1 MSNLDLNAAKRIIY
15 MLSNFYPER
24 MGQCLIV
31 SAPMV
36 FSAVWAVIRPWLSRR
51 TQTKVQFC
59 KAEELG
65 RWIAPAALPSFWG
78 GLDQTIYSSRSLSP
92 SAPPPVLLCAVALS
106 LALQHVTLS
115 LVALALAHMCALGF
129 GRALAMHYVRSG
141 SPPLLSFPLQLV
153 SGLSD
158 GVWPICAALLPSV
171 AALSSLSLSLV
182 CVWWV
187 GVLGCVRSWEG
198 KQGFGR
204 RGSTKGIVNGQAR
217 VAAHTEGIVTIVKG
231 FKV

>member
-78 GLDQTIYSSRSLSP
+78 GLDQTVYSARY
-92 SAPPPVLLCAVALS
+92 VALS
-106 LALQHVTLS
+106 LACEASLAAPPLHYLHLGLLS
-115 LVALALAHMCALGF
+115 LGHASSWKGTGVEGI
-129 GRALAMHYVRSG
+129 RARFLLERRMWSTHGEMREWRQQIRRMQRQTWWTRSRR
-141 SPPLLSFPLQLV
+141 L
-153 SGLSD
+153 
-158 GVWPICAALLPSV
+158 
-171 AALSSLSLSLV
+171 
-182 CVWWV
+182 
-187 GVLGCVRSWEG
+187 
-198 KQGFGR
+198 GR
-204 RGSTKGIVNGQAR
+204 RR
-217 VAAHTEGIVTIVKG
+217 R
-231 FKV
+231 

>member
-1 MSNLDLNAAKRIIY
+1 MSNLDLNAAKRIMY

-31 SAPMV
+31 SAPII
-36 FSAVWAVIRPWLSRR
+36 FSAAWAVIRPWLWRR

-129 GRALAMHYVRSG
+129 GRALPCTMCG
-141 SPPLLSFPLQLV
+141 Q
-153 SGLSD
+153 
-158 GVWPICAALLPSV
+158 ALPR
-171 AALSSLSLSLV
+171 SSLSRFNWCQACRMGCGPFVPPCFLLLPLFPHSPFLLCAYGGWV
-182 CVWWV
+182 CF
-187 GVLGCVRSWEG
+187 GACVRGRGNRDLDEG
-198 KQGFGR
+198 
-204 RGSTKGIVNGQAR
+204 
-217 VAAHTEGIVTIVKG
+217 AAQKA
-231 FKV
+231 

>member
-78 GLDQTIYSSRSLSP
+78 GLDQTVYSARY
-92 SAPPPVLLCAVALS
+92 VALS
-106 LALQHVTLS
+106 LACMSGLPFKLGVLPPTPWLMLQSPHSHQRSQASCCCQLSRCQLSSLSRFNCCHVGCVACMPPCRLPSPLS
-115 LVALALAHMCALGF
+115 L
-129 GRALAMHYVRSG
+129 
-141 SPPLLSFPLQLV
+141 LSSL
-153 SGLSD
+153 
-158 GVWPICAALLPSV
+158 
-171 AALSSLSLSLV
+171 AALSSFSP
-182 CVWWV
+182 
-187 GVLGCVRSWEG
+187 CVRVRAFGWMRG
-198 KQGFGR
+198 FRVRGNRDVDQGAVP
-204 RGSTKGIVNGQAR
+204 TA
-217 VAAHTEGIVTIVKG
+217 
-231 FKV
+231 

>member
-78 GLDQTIYSSRSLSP
+78 GLDQTVYSARY
-92 SAPPPVLLCAVALS
+92 VALS
-106 LALQHVTLS
+106 LAC
-115 LVALALAHMCALGF
+115 M
-129 GRALAMHYVRSG
+129 
-141 SPPLLSFPLQLV
+141 
-153 SGLSD
+153 SGLPFKL
-158 GVWPICAALLPSV
+158 GVLPPTPWLMLQSPHSHQRSQ
-171 AALSSLSLSLV
+171 ASCCCQLSRCQLSSLSRFNCCHVGCVACMPPCRLPSRRYPHSRRVFV
-182 CVWWV
+182 CVWVDAWIS
-187 GVLGCVRSWEG
+187 CER
-198 KQGFGR
+198 KQGCGPR
-204 RGSTKGIVNGQAR
+204 CSANGIVKGQAR
-217 VAAHTEGIVTIVKG
+217 GG
-231 FKV
+231 